1 MNPQPIGRRLFLA
14 GLAGGAALLGLGG
27 GVPAAFRTWLEG
39 PLGELSPSDGFH
51 FYSVTGSIPSWD
63 RAAWRLTVDGLVE
76 RPLALALDELR
87 TVGLQTV
94 TADFHCVSGWSVS
107 DVRWRG
113 LSMAALLD
121 RAALKA
127 GARALRFE
135 SSDGAYVDFLDLEV
149 ARRPDVMVA
158 LGIGDAALTAERG
171 APARLVVPFYYGY
184 KGVKWL
190 RRITAVERAG
200 VGYWEARGYDADAR
214 IRD

>member
-1 MNPQPIGRRLFLA
+1 VNPQPIGRRLFLA
-14 GLAGGAALLGLGG
+14 GLAGGAALIGLGG
-27 GVPAAFRTWLEG
+27 PVPAAIRTWLEG

-63 RAAWRLTVDGLVE
+63 RTGWRLAVDGLVE
-76 RPLALALDELR
+76 HPLALGLDELR
-87 TVGLQTV
+87 AAGLRTV

-107 DVRWRG
+107 GVRWRG
-113 LSMAALLD
+113 LPVAVLLE
-121 RAALKA
+121 RASLKP

-135 SSDGAYVDFLDLEV
+135 SSDGAYADFLDLEV
-149 ARRPDVMVA
+149 ARRQDVIVA
-158 LGIGDAALTAERG
+158 LAIGDAALSAERG

-190 RRITAVERAG
+190 RRITAVEQAG